1 MKRPGK
7 PKQVIAAALAWD
19 GARLPVRS
27 LPPKARA
34 FLRGKSDDATLP
46 SAKKAAEL
54 FSAEAVRELRIC
66 WVPQLRGGE
75 PITDIF
81 PAPKGKR
88 IPFHTVK
95 AIRFGEILGVVYR
108 RWPLSRSL

>member
-7 PKQVIAAALAWD
+7 PKQVIAAALTWD
-19 GARLPVRS
+19 GVRLPVRS

-46 SAKKAAEL
+46 SAKKTAEL
-54 FSAEAVRELRIC
+54 FSDEAIRELRIC

-75 PITDIF
+75 AVLNEVL
-81 PAPKGKR
+81 PAPGGKR
-88 IPFHTVK
+88 IAFRTIK
-95 AIRFGEILGVVYR
+95 TIRFGDILGVVYR
-108 RWPLSRSL
+108 R